1 MKKLV
6 AVLTIVGVLF
16 LAFSVKTNAV
26 SNTSKAKIEVKID
39 DTIVGSKCNGEA
51 KEECKKKCDG
61 EGKSVGTK
69 ECDGKSKAE
78 CEKKCDEKSKADGSC
93 CKKDGAKCEGKDG
106 TQSTD
111 GTQCKSAKKAKKVE
125 GSKKV
130 KTEEDNED

>member
-69 ECDGKSKAE
+69 ECDGKSKA
-78 CEKKCDEKSKADGSC
+78 DGSC